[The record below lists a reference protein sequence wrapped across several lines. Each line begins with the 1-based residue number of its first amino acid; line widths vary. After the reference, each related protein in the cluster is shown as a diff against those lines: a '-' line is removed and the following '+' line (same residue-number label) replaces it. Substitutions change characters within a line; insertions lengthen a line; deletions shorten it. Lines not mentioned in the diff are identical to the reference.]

1 MDSIKQH
8 KHIIITGDQVNP
20 LGVLRSIA
28 EGGINPII
36 IYAFESRFR
45 KVVISSRY
53 VKKYHKV
60 FSYEEAI
67 DLLIDTYGN
76 ECVKPFVYTCDD
88 TIASLIDLRYDELA
102 NKFFFFNAGR
112 QGKINEL
119 LNKQVQCRLAEECG
133 LAIPRQEVVDTGV
146 LPKTL
151 KYPVL
156 TKTLKSTMGR
166 WKEDYYICEDEEQLQ
181 TAYQSIQSPKLLLQ
195 EYIHKKNE
203 LELWGYSINGG
214 EQVYLPF
221 QKSYFRLSNESYGGY
236 MYFTPTQ
243 NQELIDKISNLIRR
257 CNYTGCFE
265 VEFLVDKDD
274 SLWFLEVNFRFAMS
288 NYGVTFGGINYP
300 LSWAK
305 SVINNRIETNF
316 QLKEYFTAINEAGDF
331 GQSVATR
338 KVSLFQ
344 WLKDIRSVD
353 MLFYY
358 NPKDPL
364 PAWSFWYYKIIRKIR
379 KKLFKKS

>member
-166 WKEDYYICEDEEQLQ
+166 WKEDYFICDNKEQLME
-181 TAYQSIQSPKLLLQ
+181 AYKVIQSPQLLLQ
-195 EYIHKKNE
+195 EYIQKKNE
-203 LELWGYSINGG
+203 LEIWGFSINGG
-214 EQVYLPF
+214 QEVYLPF
-221 QKSYFRLSNESYGGY
+221 QKSYFRLSNSSYGGY
-236 MYFTPTQ
+236 MYFTPTR
-243 NQELIDKISNLIRR
+243 NKDLIDKITTLIKA
-257 CNYTGCFE
+257 CKYTGCFE
-265 VEFLVDKDD
+265 VEFLVDNNDK
-274 SLWFLEVNFRFAMS
+274 LWFLEVNFRFAMS
-288 NYGVTFGGINYP
+288 NYAVTFGGVNYP
-300 LSWAK
+300 LTWAK
-305 SVINNRIETNF
+305 SLLENKIQMNSEI
-316 QLKEYFTAINEAGDF
+316 KEYFTAINEAQDF
-331 GQSVATR
+331 GQSVVGK
-338 KVSLFQ
+338 KVSLLQ
-344 WLKDIRSVD
+344 WIQDIHNAD

-358 NPKDPL
+358 NPKDSK
-364 PAWSFWYYKIIRKIR
+364 PAWAFWWYKIVRKFR
-379 KKLFKKS
+379 KKLLKR

>member
-146 LPKTL
+146 
-151 KYPVL
+151 
-156 TKTLKSTMGR
+156 
-166 WKEDYYICEDEEQLQ
+166 C
-181 TAYQSIQSPKLLLQ
+181 PKL
-195 EYIHKKNE
+195 
-203 LELWGYSINGG
+203 
-214 EQVYLPF
+214 
-221 QKSYFRLSNESYGGY
+221 SNIPY
-236 MYFTPTQ
+236 
-243 NQELIDKISNLIRR
+243 
-257 CNYTGCFE
+257 
-265 VEFLVDKDD
+265 
-274 SLWFLEVNFRFAMS
+274 
-288 NYGVTFGGINYP
+288 
-300 LSWAK
+300 
-305 SVINNRIETNF
+305 
-316 QLKEYFTAINEAGDF
+316 
-331 GQSVATR
+331 
-338 KVSLFQ
+338 
-344 WLKDIRSVD
+344 
-353 MLFYY
+353 
-358 NPKDPL
+358 
-364 PAWSFWYYKIIRKIR
+364 
-379 KKLFKKS
+379 